1 MPPRRSKGFFDQQVR
16 PEDEL
21 ARQREVE
28 ALLAPRRSVVQDIPV
43 ERVRPNP
50 FQARTVFRNLEELAQ
65 TIRAQGFTTR
75 LRVRPDPAEEGY
87 FQLVFGERRLRAA
100 RLAGLTLVP
109 CEVASHTDDDLI
121 EIGLAENIQRQD
133 LDPLEEARAFEL
145 FIEQRGYSIR
155 RLAERIGKDKSY
167 VEDRLAL
174 LRMPADL
181 QAMIAERPDAL
192 RSAREIAKINSPAAR
207 EPLINGVVA
216 GSLST
221 QEIRGMVRDLTA
233 PLLEDEHGELPA
245 RPGERLLPARPRV
258 AAADPVE
265 AMHRTVARDLQTM
278 RSLLG
283 RWADLAAAG
292 EEGRAVAQ
300 AALAE
305 VLAEIE
311 RLAERL
317 RR

>member
-1 MPPRRSKGFFDQQVR
+1 VPPRRSKGFFDQQVR